1 MGHDV
6 VAVEVVKSV
15 FGCSGAAEFQ
25 GSSSNEAKAGGEV
38 RFVGVENVGGELLSD
53 KVVPGNIGIKAFDD
67 VVAKSPGVRTFL
79 VVLTTV
85 GVGEVNGV

>member
-1 MGHDV
+1 MSTGFVAEVVAVDVRDV

-25 GSSSNEAKAGGEV
+25 GSSSNEAKAGGEL

-53 KVVPGNIGIKAFDD
+53 EAGPSLSIDD
-67 VVAKSPGVRTFL
+67 VPRH
-79 VVLTTV
+79 
-85 GVGEVNGV
+85 EP